1 MLTVT
6 IWVLLLGGLWGA
18 FVLPSFLES
27 GADSPARSTR
37 SFEGEIAKLA
47 ALNTIDANERARR
60 ALRARRRRTVSILAF
75 LAVVTLAMTLWQMSW
90 GWLLV
95 NLIFGAF
102 LIAYVLKL
110 VEIRNR
116 ELASKVIELPA
127 VEESVS
133 RAVNG

>member
-1 MLTVT
+1 M
-6 IWVLLLGGLWGA
+6 
-18 FVLPSFLES
+18 LPSFLES